1 VPADPAGHVYGTALY
16 AAAKDVGRAPEI
28 ERDLVAIREALTS
41 STDLTRILYNP
52 AFPARGKKEILL
64 ELATGA
70 DALVRNFL
78 QVLVDNGRLT
88 ELDDTIEVLSEL
100 VRESEK
106 QLQVEL
112 TTAVPVGNDEA
123 DLLRDRLAEASGK
136 DVTLSRRVDPAVVGG
151 IVLRIGDNLIDASV
165 RGRLDGLRLALR
177 QARIVPGGSA

>member
-1 VPADPAGHVYGTALY
+1 VSVDPAGHVYGTALY
-16 AAAKDVGRAPEI
+16 ESADAAGRATNV
-28 ERDLVAIREALTS
+28 ERDLVAIRDALES
-41 STDLTRILYNP
+41 SSDLTRILYNP
-52 AFPARGKKEILL
+52 AFPASGKKGILL
-64 ELATGA
+64 QLASDA
-70 DALVRNFL
+70 DPLVRNLL
-78 QVLVDNGRLT
+78 QLLVDNGRLT
-88 ELDDTIEVLSEL
+88 ALADVTEVVSAR
-100 VRESEK
+100 VRAAEQ

-123 DLLRDRLAEASGK
+123 DRLRDRLAEASGK

>member
-1 VPADPAGHVYGTALY
+1 VPADPAGHVYGIALY
-16 AAAKDVGRAPEI
+16 GAASDVGRAPEI
-28 ERDLVAIREALTS
+28 ERDLVAIGEALES
-41 STDLTRILYNP
+41 SADLRRILYNP

-64 ELATGA
+64 QLATGA
-70 DALVRNFL
+70 DPLVRNYL
-78 QVLVDNGRLT
+78 QVLVDHGRLT
-88 ELDDTIEVLSEL
+88 ELEDTIEVLSAL
-100 VRESEK
+100 VREAEK

-123 DLLRDRLAEASGK
+123 DRLRERLAEASGK